1 MNPKTKLLLVD
12 DVPANLIALEAVLD
26 NPAYKLVRAHSGD
39 EALKKLLKQE
49 FAVILMNME
58 MSGMDGF
65 ETAQL
70 IRSREKTH
78 EIPII
83 FITRARKGL
92 AYVSRAY
99 ALNAIDYIIKPF
111 DPEILRTRVAVLVDL
126 RYKTDANVLLKLE
139 IAERIR
145 AEIALV
151 QTGRKLARLNDKLE
165 LSNRDLQEFAYIAS
179 HDLQEPLRKVQAFG
193 DRLVQ
198 KYADVLDETGQDY
211 LNRMQA
217 ASRRMQ
223 ILINDLL
230 SLSRISTHAQS
241 FTEVDL
247 NAIAHA
253 VLSDLENQ
261 IERTNAQVEIGEL
274 LTIQADA
281 TQITQLLKNLIS
293 NALKFHHDK
302 RPPRIKVSAVI
313 QGESCQIS
321 IEDNGIGFDVQ
332 YLDRIFKPFQ
342 RLHSHTEYEGSGMG
356 LALCRQIVESHGG
369 NITAISTTG
378 EGATF
383 LVLLPLHQTEEINDK
398 DY

>member
-1 MNPKTKLLLVD
+1 MNDTSQTNLLLVD
-12 DVPANLIALEAVLD
+12 DVPEDLMTLEAVLE
-26 NPAYKLVRAHSGD
+26 NPAYNLVRAYSGE
-39 EALKKLLKQE
+39 EALKKLLKQD
-49 FAVILMNME
+49 FAVILMKVSMP
-58 MSGMDGF
+58 GMDGF
-65 ETAQL
+65 EIAQL
-70 IRSREKTH
+70 IRNSKKTH

-83 FITRARKGL
+83 FITGARKGL
-92 AYVSRAY
+92 EHVSRGY
-99 ALNAIDYIIKPF
+99 ALNGIDYIIKPF
-111 DPEILRTRVAVLVDL
+111 DPAILRNKVAVLVDL
-126 RYKTDANVLLKLE
+126 RYKTDANVRLKLE

-151 QTGRKLARLNDKLE
+151 QTGEKLARLNDKLE

-193 DRLVQ
+193 DRLAQ
-198 KYADVLDETGQDY
+198 KYGDLLDETGKDY

-217 ASRRMQ
+217 ASHRMQ

-230 SLSRISTHAQS
+230 SLSRVSTHAQP

-247 NAIAHA
+247 NTIAHA
-253 VLSDLENQ
+253 VHSDLENQ
-261 IERTNAQVEIGEL
+261 IERTSAQVEIGEL

-302 RPPRIKVSAVI
+302 RPPRIMVSATI

-321 IEDNGIGFDVQ
+321 IEDNGIGFDIQ

-342 RLHSHTEYEGSGMG
+342 RLHGLAEYEGSGMG
-356 LALCRQIVESHGG
+356 LALCRQIVERHGG
-369 NITAISTTG
+369 NITATSTLG
-378 EGATF
+378 EGTTF
-383 LVLLPLHQTEEINDK
+383 LVRLPLHQIEEIND
-398 DY
+398 